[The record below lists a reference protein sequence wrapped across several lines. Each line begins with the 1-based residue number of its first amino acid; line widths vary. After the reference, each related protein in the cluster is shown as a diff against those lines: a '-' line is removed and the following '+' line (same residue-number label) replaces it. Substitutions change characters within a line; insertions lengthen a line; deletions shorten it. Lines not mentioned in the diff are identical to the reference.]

1 MSLVGHQFGS
11 VEFRTFV
18 FIFSTALVCR
28 KQQHSKFDTS
38 KSMSYQV
45 VNDLPYVKK
54 HLQDIF
60 KKWRIS
66 FLFVFSLIHISKD
79 YCDWVGFIWKWGLRN
94 CRLFRKKIEYEAS
107 KNQPLYWRHIFVS
120 VMVNFSIMYLQT
132 LFCGKGSLATIM
144 PTQKRLCTQMYE
156 HMLF

>member
-1 MSLVGHQFGS
+1 MT
-11 VEFRTFV
+11 EW
-18 FIFSTALVCR
+18 
-28 KQQHSKFDTS
+28 
-38 KSMSYQV
+38 
-45 VNDLPYVKK
+45 DLFENGDSGIAGC
-54 HLQDIF
+54 LE
-60 KKWRIS
+60 
-66 FLFVFSLIHISKD
+66 
-79 YCDWVGFIWKWGLRN
+79 
-94 CRLFRKKIEYEAS
+94 KKIEYEAS